1 MRKVLSFGRAQRGA
15 TSLTATAELI
25 TAELLPLHRRCAVEI
40 LACGN
45 ADDYADWVTVAIR
58 GRTHQ
63 EAARCAE
70 QFSKQ
75 ITRYGGV
82 VLLSGLAVPLP
93 GHHAPAG

>member
-15 TSLTATAELI
+15 MSLAATAELI
-25 TAELLPLHRRCAVEI
+25 TTELIPLHRRCTVEI

-45 ADDYADWVTVAIR
+45 ADDHADWISIAIR
-58 GRTHQ
+58 GRSHQ
-63 EAARCAE
+63 EAERCAE

-82 VLLSGLAVPLP
+82 VLLSGVEPVLKQQVPTS
-93 GHHAPAG
+93 